1 MTGINLESSFGA
13 KNRRLS
19 LDEHTLPV
27 FGGISK
33 LLVYLSIGIS
43 LTIAGLT
50 SWLGLPMTT
59 VLYVSLTVFAGLGL
73 MSLVVIQVL
82 SRRVH
87 GPLKS
92 LVGEIKRALAGHYD
106 DSTMVDNRQLPILN
120 DAFNQL
126 ITSLVLAKE
135 AMIDRDM
142 LQRVLDGVPDPLVVL
157 DGNGVVE
164 LSNKKFNERLQFADE
179 LSIIGKG
186 VGTLSGQN
194 MPSWYM
200 DLIRHGALI
209 DEPVDF
215 KTTEGETISLLLS
228 GTMIQNTNDH
238 TSRVVLLARSSE
250 HLSVNSGGNNQQSER
265 REQTMGEFQ
274 NLFDA
279 IEDPITVLSLSGEIL
294 QANRAARSMFGR
306 QVVGQK
312 CYRAFRM
319 RDSMCEQCPAKMTYE
334 KKKSAFVEH
343 RIFGN
348 AITRINTYPLFDG
361 DGDVRAIIN
370 HKRDVTMERQ
380 LEDLKANFLAGV
392 SHELRTP
399 LTSIIGFNKLNLKR
413 MARHLS
419 PYLQTAP
426 HKIRITFRQIM
437 DDMQVMVSESERLG
451 RLVNDILDL
460 SKLEAG
466 RMDMN
471 FTEVHIGQII
481 QSAIASTSAL
491 WRAKGLRVHAA
502 EKQDTPACW
511 ADSDRLI
518 QVLMNLLSNA
528 IKFTDTNDITVMTSV
543 SRWHICVSVRDSG
556 PGISPEDQDTIFE
569 KFRQTTAGQKRG
581 GGTGLGLPICR
592 ELIQLHKGK
601 LWVDSVPG
609 EGATFSFTILRA
621 DRRNES
627 QQEQDEASRTSFS
640 GQWVQADLDALD

>member
-1 MTGINLESSFGA
+1 VV
-13 KNRRLS
+13 
-19 LDEHTLPV
+19 LP
-27 FGGISK
+27 IS
-33 LLVYLSIGIS
+33 
-43 LTIAGLT
+43 
-50 SWLGLPMTT
+50 T
-59 VLYVSLTVFAGLGL
+59 VLYVSLTVFSGLVL
-73 MSLVVIQVL
+73 MSLILLQIL
-82 SRRVH
+82 SSRLH
-87 GPLKS
+87 QPLKA
-92 LVGEIKRALAGHYD
+92 VVTGIRRAMAGDYA
-106 DSTMVDNRQLPILN
+106 DSSMVNNTQLPILN

-135 AMIDRDM
+135 AMVDRDM
-142 LQRVLDGVPDPLVVL
+142 LQRVLDGVPEPLVVL

-164 LSNKKFNERLQFADE
+164 LSNKKFNERLQFVDE

-200 DLIRHGALI
+200 GLIRHGTI
-209 DEPVDF
+209 TNEPVDF

-228 GTMIQNTNDH
+228 GTMIQNSSDH

-250 HLSVNSGGNNQQSER
+250 QTSETSDKHKRQSDNR
-265 REQTMGEFQ
+265 AQTMGEFQ

-279 IEDPITVLSLSGEIL
+279 IEDPITVLALNGEIL
-294 QANRAARSMFGR
+294 QANRAARSMFGK

-319 RDSMCEQCPAKMTYE
+319 RDSMCEECPAKMTYE
-334 KKKSAFVEH
+334 QKKSAFVEH

-361 DGDVRAIIN
+361 NGDVRAIIN

-413 MARHLS
+413 MARHLA

-471 FTEVHIGQII
+471 FTEIDIGQII

-491 WRAKGLRVHAA
+491 WREKGLRVHAA
-502 EKQDTPACW
+502 ESQDTPACW

-528 IKFTDTNDITVMTSV
+528 IKFTDTDDIIVITSV
-543 SRWHICVSVRDSG
+543 SRWHVCVSVRDSG
-556 PGISPEDQDTIFE
+556 PGISPEDQNIIFE
-569 KFRQTTAGQKRG
+569 KFKQTSAGQKRG

-621 DRRNES
+621 DRRHES
-627 QQEQDEASRTSFS
+627 HQEQETRTSFS
-640 GQWVQADLDALD
+640 GQWVKADLDVLD